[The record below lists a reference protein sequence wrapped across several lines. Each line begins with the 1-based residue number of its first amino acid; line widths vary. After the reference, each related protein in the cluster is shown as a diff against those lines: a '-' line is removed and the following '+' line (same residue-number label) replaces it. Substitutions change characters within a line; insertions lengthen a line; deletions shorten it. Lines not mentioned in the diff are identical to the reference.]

1 MTDWPRHPALLLLT
15 LTLATL
21 VGCSSHGSA
30 SAPTA
35 SNLRRESA
43 SASGMGGRPLSPTE
57 KEVVANALREWHRT
71 EARPGQV
78 FELDRY
84 DRRITPAFRSALRDI
99 CTPLPS
105 DFDRSSP
112 ELITLTLE
120 QVDLPQGNYAYAVLR
135 AGNQFD
141 TVEHAYVY
149 FFLDDDWVLLDHY
162 VVAEGLMNAALIEF
176 SWAAYCQDKG
186 IAVAE

>member
-1 MTDWPRHPALLLLT
+1 M
-15 LTLATL
+15 
-21 VGCSSHGSA
+21 
-30 SAPTA
+30 
-35 SNLRRESA
+35 
-43 SASGMGGRPLSPTE
+43 
-57 KEVVANALREWHRT
+57 NAVREWHRT

-84 DRRITPAFRSALRDI
+84 DRRINGAFRSALNDV

-105 DFDRSSP
+105 EFDRSSP
-112 ELITLTLE
+112 ELITLTFE

-149 FFLDDDWVLLDHY
+149 FFLDDKWVLLDHY
-162 VVAEGLMNAALIEF
+162 VVAEGLMNAALIDF

-186 IAVAE
+186 IAVVE